1 MAHSV
6 VTFLEKA
13 LALSCACIIVESLEN
28 TRSIGEKL
36 GKDLAEFVEN
46 LLGNF
51 FGRGG
56 RRIEPGNL

>member
-1 MAHSV
+1 MAHDV

-13 LALSCACIIVESLEN
+13 LALSYGYIIAESLEN
-28 TRSIGEKL
+28 TRGIGEEL